1 MWAAN
6 VAKMRYRWK
15 VGNGNKIRFWEDV
28 WLGSSSLAI
37 QYWEIYCII
46 NEHNKTIAE
55 LWDGAQLKC
64 TSRRCVD
71 VRLFNLWEVVV
82 GIAAA
87 LVLSGEEDE
96 MICQFHS
103 SGLYSSHSLY
113 SMINFRGVTPVYI
126 PAVWKL
132 IIPHRVQLFLWLLSN
147 NKLLEITW
155 VK

>member
-1 MWAAN
+1 
-6 VAKMRYRWK
+6 
-15 VGNGNKIRFWEDV
+15 
-28 WLGSSSLAI
+28 
-37 QYWEIYCII
+37 
-46 NEHNKTIAE
+46 
-55 LWDGAQLKC
+55 
-64 TSRRCVD
+64 
-71 VRLFNLWEVVV
+71 LFNLWEVVV